1 MPLPKE
7 LPPYAK
13 KDLLAQYRIDTS
25 DPLKK
30 ALDIKYDFK
39 TGLKPYFNKIKR
51 YAGLAGLD
59 QKNTLSI
66 LKQNLPNNIKDFIGG
81 TTITSYSQFYNIV
94 QEAEENIERKKR
106 EFEKKRQLKFT
117 PFRSNATM
125 SRTGGSLQ
133 LHNRP
138 KLKKASS
145 IPPRSCKICATMGF
159 YNRYYWMSDC
169 KNKISQADKPKEMN
183 CHEMENDINK
193 IHLN

>member
-1 MPLPKE
+1 M
-7 LPPYAK
+7 
-13 KDLLAQYRIDTS
+13 AQYGIDTS

-30 ALDIKYDFK
+30 DLDVKYDFK
-39 TGLKPYFNKIKR
+39 TALKPYFNKIKR
-51 YAGLAGLD
+51 YTGLAGLD

-183 CHEMENDINK
+183 CHEMNK